1 MFYST
6 ACPPTRNVSNS
17 IWLSYS
23 IVAIHNYLTI
33 DFSNQSILCDVKLIS
48 SLNQMHNADILELS
62 SDASSPPPQLVRPS
76 QCRAI
81 RNKNKGKER
90 QVIELTDSESEG
102 QLRKARRCQRPT
114 RVPAA
119 GSSKGFTV
127 DLDLSEYDARAPSSV
142 KHNRAPQNL
151 KQHLPASEEIEIV
164 AFSTRALDRGNLHRA
179 DSTGESDTRAT
190 QFAGT
195 TTSPGRQNPG
205 LTPQI
210 PASPIAPTVH
220 IPPEPQNASPIA
232 PHVHIPPKPC
242 NASMPDTAALTPSS
256 AEKLPPPA
264 PLPPPSPAQSP
275 KDTMS
280 RHIAQVLEIVPDV
293 DSDHCAGL
301 VAAHQHLNEST
312 VEHILHILFE
322 DPNYPR
328 AKKTNRADNWKRKMD
343 GSSDDRLTKRLKA
356 NGKKKVANEDD
367 GLWMNM
373 ERSVVGGS
381 DYHSLTLV
389 GQPFLLID
397 VSHRRQPLGFP
408 ATRLP
413 IHPQAFP

>member
-6 ACPPTRNVSNS
+6 ACPPKRSVSNS

-23 IVAIHNYLTI
+23 IIATHSYLTI
-33 DFSNQSILCDVKLIS
+33 DCVLCDGKLIS
-48 SLNQMHNADILELS
+48 PLNQMHNGDILELS
-62 SDASSPPPQLVRPS
+62 SDASSPPPQPVRPS
-76 QCRAI
+76 KCRAI

-90 QVIELTDSESEG
+90 QVIEPTDSEPKV

-119 GSSKGFTV
+119 GSSKRVTV

-151 KQHLPASEEIEIV
+151 EQHLPATEEIEIV
-164 AFSTRALDRGNLHRA
+164 AFSTSALDRGNLRHA
-179 DSTGESDTRAT
+179 NSTEKSNTRVT

-195 TTSPGRQNPG
+195 TTSPGQQNG
-205 LTPQI
+205 EDDSKLIPQI
-210 PASPIAPTVH
+210 PAHPPSPIAPPVH
-220 IPPEPQNASPIA
+220 MAPEPSNAS
-232 PHVHIPPKPC
+232 IPV
-242 NASMPDTAALTPSS
+242 TAALRPWS
-256 AEKLPPPA
+256 AEKLSPT

-275 KDTMS
+275 QDTIS
-280 RHIAQVLEIVPDV
+280 RHIAQILEIVPDV
-293 DSDHCAGL
+293 DPKHCASL
-301 VAAHQHLNEST
+301 VATHQHLNEST

-322 DPNYPR
+322 DPDYPR
-328 AKKTNRADNWKRKMD
+328 AKKANCANNRKRRMD
-343 GSSDDRLTKRLKA
+343 GSSDDRLNKRLKA
-356 NGKKKVANEDD
+356 NGKKKAANEDD

-389 GQPFLLID
+389 GQPFPLTRCLSSASTTRIPYNKITHPSPS
-397 VSHRRQPLGFP
+397 VS
-408 ATRLP
+408 
-413 IHPQAFP
+413 